1 MCPNKET
8 ILAMVLVYKYGNES
22 LTPYNEYK
30 KVKRCPIMVSDKFYM
45 YIKIFTPVK
54 VTDNKEFITKE
65 Y

>member
-1 MCPNKET
+1 
-8 ILAMVLVYKYGNES
+8 MVTKS